1 MLLTF
6 LLLGFLAPLT
16 HSANF
21 DVASVNP
28 KFTLNSEDGS
38 ISYPCFSKP
47 RPGGGPDWIVK
58 CDDQEFAVHLLVKK
72 YPNRNQST
80 SYQVLYWVLD
90 YNDRH
95 DPSLAGN
102 YHGTNL
108 HFNVSNNETH
118 RTYHLGQVVQ
128 AVWSLDLTLN
138 L

>member
-1 MLLTF
+1 MFLMLFFVGLF
-6 LLLGFLAPLT
+6 SPST

-21 DVASVNP
+21 EVTSVEP

-38 ISYPCFSKP
+38 ISYPCFAKP

-72 YPNRNQST
+72 YPSRENST
-80 SYQVLYWVLD
+80 AYQVLYWVLD

-108 HFNVSNNETH
+108 QFKVSNNEAH
-118 RTYHLGQVVQ
+118 RSYHLGQVVQ